1 MQTIADIV
9 KRINALTLEEM
20 EEIINIISKI
30 LVEKKRQ
37 LYFEQYQQALTDSK
51 RVNFSPLQI
60 LKKYQV
66 GYIQNNGNGVEIY

>member
-37 LYFEQYQQALTDSK
+37 LYFEQYQQALADSNEGK
-51 RVNFSPLQI
+51 LFSSSN
-60 LKKYQV
+60 YE
-66 GYIQNNGNGVEIY
+66 EISTWLNSK

>member
-37 LYFEQYQQALTDSK
+37 LYFEQYQQALADSNEGK
-51 RVNFSPLQI
+51 LFSSSNFE
-60 LKKYQV
+60 
-66 GYIQNNGNGVEIY
+66 EISSWLHSK